1 MRPMNRLVRCGLL
14 GLVTLATLATG
25 GCATVRP
32 WEREGLS
39 SQPMQ
44 ADGSPCARF
53 DRNVDVY
60 REGAAGAN
68 GGKSGGGC
76 GCT

>member
-1 MRPMNRLVRCGLL
+1 MSTARRLRAAALGMLL
-14 GLVTLATLATG
+14 GAGMG
-25 GCATVRP
+25 GCATVEP
-32 WEREGLS
+32 WQREHLS
-39 SQPMQ
+39 LAPMQ
-44 ADGSPCARF
+44 PDGSRCVRF
-53 DRNVDVY
+53 EQNVEVY

>member
-1 MRPMNRLVRCGLL
+1 MKTVRKTPLWVLFVVLAL
-14 GLVTLATLATG
+14 GSG
-25 GCATVRP
+25 GCASVQP
-32 WEREGLS
+32 WERESLALT
-39 SQPMQ
+39 PMGPEGP
-44 ADGSPCARF
+44 ATACF
-53 DRNVDVY
+53 DRNVEVY

>member
-1 MRPMNRLVRCGLL
+1 MSTARRLRAAALGMLL
-14 GLVTLATLATG
+14 GAGMG
-25 GCATVRP
+25 GCATVEP
-32 WEREGLS
+32 WQREHLS
-39 SQPMQ
+39 LAPMQ
-44 ADGSPCARF
+44 ADGSRCVRF
-53 DRNVDVY
+53 EHNVEVY

>member
-1 MRPMNRLVRCGLL
+1 MTPRLRRATLGLL
-14 GLVTLATLATG
+14 ATAAALTLG

-39 SQPMQ
+39 SVPMQ
-44 ADGSPCARF
+44 LDGSPCARF